1 MRHLAKILAVL
12 FREPWNEWIMAL
24 FALSAAGMFVWPTVV
39 CCPTLCTLCAIGLL
53 LRTTYVV
60 VVGAPHRRGDA
71 ARDRIR
77 RFVLDGAYALF
88 FGTLFV
94 LAIIKLFR

>member
-24 FALSAAGMFVWPTVV
+24 FALSAAGMFVWPTAV
-39 CCPTLCTLCAIGLL
+39 CCPTLCTLCAVGLL

-60 VVGAPHRRGDA
+60 VVGAPLRQESA
-71 ARDRIR
+71 AQGRIR
-77 RFVLDGAYALF
+77 RFVLDGAYVLF
-88 FGTLFV
+88 FGALLV